1 MRLLTYDRD
10 GARRL
15 GLALDDRVVD
25 AAEAASALDGA
36 PLPDDMLTFIEQG
49 EPALLRARQVVEALT
64 SDAAAL
70 ERLSVPLAGTQLLA
84 PIPHPRRNVVCVG
97 LNYAEHA
104 AESRVTEG
112 VPEDPVYF
120 TKPPSTV
127 IGPDAP
133 IPWHGHVSRRID
145 WEVELVAV
153 IGRRGR
159 DITEE
164 RALDHVFGYTVGN
177 DVTARDLQR
186 RPQQWYKGKG
196 LDGFCPLGPWIV
208 TSDELGD
215 PQDVR
220 LRLRV
225 NGATKQDA
233 GTSDMI
239 FGVARLVA
247 VLSLGMT
254 LEPGDLL
261 MTGTPSG
268 VGFAR
273 QPPEYLQP
281 GDVVE
286 AEIDKIGLLR
296 NVMAEAD
303 DTLKATD
310 LHR

>member
-1 MRLLTYDRD
+1 MLAGDRVID
-10 GARRL
+10 VAEASGGALPADMLSFIEQGDAALEGARRL
-15 GLALDDRVVD
+15 EAELGGL
-25 AAEAASALDGA
+25 
-36 PLPDDMLTFIEQG
+36 
-49 EPALLRARQVVEALT
+49 
-64 SDAAAL
+64 
-70 ERLSVPLAGTQLLA
+70 PLAETKLLA
-84 PIPHPRRNVVCVG
+84 PIVLPRRNVVCVG

-112 VPEDPVYF
+112 LPEHPVYF

-127 IGPDAP
+127 IGPEAA
-133 IPWHGHVSRRID
+133 IPWHGHVSTRID

-159 DITEE
+159 DIAEE

-186 RPQQWYKGKG
+186 THQQWYKGKG

-208 TSDELGD
+208 TADELPD

-220 LRLRV
+220 LALRV
-225 NGATKQDA
+225 NGETKQDA
-233 GTSDMI
+233 HTSDMI
-239 FGVARLVA
+239 FGVAKLISVW
-247 VLSLGMT
+247 SQGMT

-273 QPPEYLQP
+273 KPPEYLKP

-286 AEIDKIGLLR
+286 AQIDAIGVLR
-296 NVMAEAD
+296 NTVAAE
-303 DTLKATD
+303 
-310 LHR
+310 

>member
-10 GARRL
+10 GNPRL
-15 GLALDDRVVD
+15 GLLLDDLVVD
-25 AAEAASALDGA
+25 AAEASSAVTGA
-36 PLPDDMLTFIEQG
+36 PLPDDMQAFIEGG
-49 EPALLRARQVVEALT
+49 EPALASARQTLESLASDRTALT
-64 SDAAAL
+64 RVS
-70 ERLSVPLAGTQLLA
+70 RPLAETRLLA
-84 PIPHPRRNVVCVG
+84 PIPRPRRNLVCVG

-104 AESRVTEG
+104 AESRVTQG
-112 VPEDPVYF
+112 TPDDPVYF

-127 IGPDAP
+127 IGPEAA

-145 WEVELVAV
+145 WEVELVVV
-153 IGRRGR
+153 IGRRGC
-159 DITEE
+159 DIPEE
-164 RALDHVFGYTVGN
+164 QALDYVFGYTVGN

-186 RPQQWYKGKG
+186 RHQQWYKGKG

-208 TSDELGD
+208 TSDELPD

-220 LRLRV
+220 LSLRV

-239 FGVARLVA
+239 FGVARLIA

-261 MTGTPSG
+261 MTGTPAG
-268 VGFAR
+268 IGMAR
-273 QPPEYLQP
+273 DPAEYLQP

-286 AEIDKIGLLR
+286 AEIDRIGLLR
-296 NVMAEAD
+296 NTVAGE
-303 DTLKATD
+303 
-310 LHR
+310 